1 MEVYSVRYL
10 RTPANQL
17 MLLSL
22 SGPSNLL
29 HGKGFG
35 RVGLHSGASSSF
47 GWLSTIDVGRQT
59 DLLKVACSTRRLVLF
74 VIRRKKP
81 YSTSL
86 WAVVTRQVWFSILQ
100 ALHLPALVPSTSD
113 TKFSSWW
120 RKGLRLIPKDLQKGF
135 NSLVILVA
143 WETWKH
149 RNSCVFEHARPSIP
163 DLLRVIAGLWG
174 LAGASKLQEFL
185 ARSLSLAT

>member
-1 MEVYSVRYL
+1 
-10 RTPANQL
+10 

-22 SGPSNLL
+22 LGPSNL
-29 HGKGFG
+29 HQGKRFG

-59 DLLKVACSTRRLVLF
+59 DLLKEACPTRRLVLF
-74 VIRRKKP
+74 VIKRKKP
-81 YSTSL
+81 FSTSL
-86 WAVVTRQVWFSILQ
+86 WACAFTGQIWFSILQ

-149 RNSCVFEHARPSIP
+149 RNSCIFKHARPSIP
-163 DLLRVIAGLWG
+163 DLLRVIADECSFWG
-174 LAGASKLQEFL
+174 VAGASKLQELL
-185 ARSLSLAT
+185 ARSLSLAA